1 VSGANIQIQHLN
13 KTFGTGADQVQAL
26 GDINLDIRPGE
37 IFGIIGLSGAGKS
50 TLARALGERYGLPV
64 LHFDTTQFTPNWQE
78 RDRDEAHRMVHAFME
93 NPEWVIDGNYTKFEF
108 ERRLEEADKI
118 VKAQRSRGGDFR
130 SGSLRRRL
138 NSIIAVV
145 VPLLYNALKRADDLA
160 IAMEARAYVGGE
172 GRVSLR
178 ELRWRAMDT
187 LALVDMLIFA
197 VCLCVSHF

>member
-1 VSGANIQIQHLN
+1 MLFRSLRFI
-13 KTFGTGADQVQAL
+13 
-26 GDINLDIRPGE
+26 
-37 IFGIIGLSGAGKS
+37 
-50 TLARALGERYGLPV
+50 PV
-64 LHFDTTQFTPNWQE
+64 L
-78 RDRDEAHRMVHAFME
+78 
-93 NPEWVIDGNYTKFEF
+93 
-108 ERRLEEADKI
+108 LEEADKI

-187 LALVDMLIFA
+187 LALVVMLIFA